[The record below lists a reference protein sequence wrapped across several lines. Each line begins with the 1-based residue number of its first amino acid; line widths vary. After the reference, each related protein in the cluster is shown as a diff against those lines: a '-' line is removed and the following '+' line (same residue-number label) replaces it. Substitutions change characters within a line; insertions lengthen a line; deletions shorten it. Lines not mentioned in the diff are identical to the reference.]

1 MSSEVFAKLM
11 VMIFMAATL
20 SYIVFS
26 TYDEEVGVEHIE
38 SQRRFVPYVNGA
50 LLPCAL
56 FIILIA
62 TYLKDGPAAT
72 LKHLL
77 SMYFNL
83 FVHISFFYTIL
94 ILLLPI
100 LRKHMIARSLSF
112 LWMIP
117 NYLYILGY
125 RFMLMDKPLLIL
137 EIPENIVIYIL
148 IIIIIGAIAFL
159 MAKMISHFQ
168 FRRYVLKDAYP
179 VSDEKIVDVWN
190 EVIAW
195 ANIKKPKFKLVVSS
209 NVTSP
214 LSIGLFQRT
223 TRVVLPKQ
231 SYTKEELTYI
241 FKHEI
246 IHICREDVWSK
257 FFLMLCNALCWY
269 NPLMWIASKK
279 CSDDIELSCDE
290 SVLINMDQN
299 SRKEYAR
306 LILNTVADERG
317 LTTCLSAS
325 AQALKYRLSNI
336 MKPRTHRSGAII
348 VGISFFLLS
357 MTSGFVALAY
367 DQHSGAE
374 GIFHSQ
380 DTSLYSIVNIRSEES
395 PYDMIIRC
403 EDEEKFNQY
412 LSDLKMRSVTGYY
425 TYDMYDKNYS
435 FVYTTPQGYKFIF
448 ISDEVVKVDSEYY
461 YLKDKINW
469 DEFETMIVPY
479 PALNIHYWQDDA
491 PYHKTLSA
499 SLMKVE
505 DHNQI
510 IYDATALKDETYGLY
525 TSQLPHN
532 ASLSFSY
539 ENVMDYQILVESWD
553 YKTNYTIEKSELAQ
567 NGIFELPQY
576 PAHYTVFATMKNKQG
591 EIIDAEFTFNINEM
605 PGEMGE

>member
-62 TYLKDGPAAT
+62 TYLKDGPAST

-179 VSDEKIVDVWN
+179 VSYEKIVDVWN

-223 TRVVLPKQ
+223 TRVVL
-231 SYTKEELTYI
+231 
-241 FKHEI
+241 
-246 IHICREDVWSK
+246 
-257 FFLMLCNALCWY
+257 
-269 NPLMWIASKK
+269 
-279 CSDDIELSCDE
+279 
-290 SVLINMDQN
+290 
-299 SRKEYAR
+299 
-306 LILNTVADERG
+306 
-317 LTTCLSAS
+317 
-325 AQALKYRLSNI
+325 
-336 MKPRTHRSGAII
+336 
-348 VGISFFLLS
+348 
-357 MTSGFVALAY
+357 
-367 DQHSGAE
+367 
-374 GIFHSQ
+374 
-380 DTSLYSIVNIRSEES
+380 
-395 PYDMIIRC
+395 
-403 EDEEKFNQY
+403 
-412 LSDLKMRSVTGYY
+412 
-425 TYDMYDKNYS
+425 
-435 FVYTTPQGYKFIF
+435 
-448 ISDEVVKVDSEYY
+448 
-461 YLKDKINW
+461 
-469 DEFETMIVPY
+469 
-479 PALNIHYWQDDA
+479 
-491 PYHKTLSA
+491 
-499 SLMKVE
+499 
-505 DHNQI
+505 
-510 IYDATALKDETYGLY
+510 
-525 TSQLPHN
+525 
-532 ASLSFSY
+532 
-539 ENVMDYQILVESWD
+539 
-553 YKTNYTIEKSELAQ
+553 
-567 NGIFELPQY
+567 
-576 PAHYTVFATMKNKQG
+576 
-591 EIIDAEFTFNINEM
+591 
-605 PGEMGE
+605 